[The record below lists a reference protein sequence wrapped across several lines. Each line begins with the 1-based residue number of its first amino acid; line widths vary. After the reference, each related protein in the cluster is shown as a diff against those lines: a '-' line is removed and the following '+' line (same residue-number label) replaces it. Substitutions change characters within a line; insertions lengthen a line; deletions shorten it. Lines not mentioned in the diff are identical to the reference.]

1 MDCKTSKVSILHEN
15 PLFKKPFMEESGAF
29 QNPLSLG
36 FFVHGQQDLQI
47 VGVAE
52 IGMVAVSTF
61 YDVQL
66 FGSNSDRSSKPSFI
80 CTESNWLCW
89 Q

>member
-1 MDCKTSKVSILHEN
+1 MVNNPENFKISVLHGN
-15 PLFKKPFMEESGAF
+15 PFFKEPFVEKYGAL
-29 QNPLSLG
+29 QNSLSLG
-36 FFVHGQQDLQI
+36 FFINGQNDLQI

-66 FGSNSDRSSKPSFI
+66 FGSDHNRRGKGKSAAIKGTI
-80 CTESNWLCW
+80 
-89 Q
+89 